1 MTSPRFTLALKPIV
15 SIGSHFHLLKEFIVR
30 DVKGRFAGSMAGI
43 FWTLI
48 NPLATILVYF
58 FIFSIIF
65 RIRVKAEETGTNS
78 FVVFFLAGY
87 FPWLLFSEALTR
99 SAGILLENTS
109 MITKVVFPV
118 ELLPASAVLATI
130 MINGFGLV
138 VYIGYIL
145 AKGYGSVA
153 WLWFGALFTAQLFFT
168 FGLAYFLAAFC
179 VFVRDVKEILTIVIM
194 IWFHVTPII
203 YPLSLV
209 PAAARPIMLWN
220 PMAMFVLLYRDAFLL
235 HQMHWLWLMRLAVI
249 SLISY
254 VLGAWFFMR
263 ARPAFGDVL

>member
-1 MTSPRFTLALKPIV
+1 MNTLLLPELLKPVI
-15 SIGSHFHLLKEFIVR
+15 SARTNAHLLKEFVLR
-30 DVKGRFAGSMAGI
+30 EVKGRFAGSMAGV

-48 NPLATILVYF
+48 NPLATIAVYF

-65 RIRVKAEETGTNS
+65 RIQVNANETGTSS

-99 SAGILLENTS
+99 ATGILIENSS

-118 ELLPASAVLATI
+118 ELLPISAVLAVT

-138 VYIGYIL
+138 FYVVYLLI
-145 AKGYGSVA
+145 KGYA
-153 WLWFGALFTAQLFFT
+153 AATWLLFGPLFAVQFLFTL
-168 FGLAYFLAAFC
+168 GLAYFLAALC
-179 VFVRDVKEILTIVIM
+179 VFVRDVREILPIIIM
-194 IWFHVTPII
+194 IWFHGTPII

-209 PAAARPIMLWN
+209 PEAARPILLWN

-235 HQMHWLWLMRLAVI
+235 HELHWVWLLRVTLMAVA
-249 SLISY
+249 SYLI
-254 VLGAWFFMR
+254 GTWFFMR